1 MSFLTYLS
9 RADVL
14 STIVTFETLLISGL
28 IIFKWLSKKHM
39 DDDPIKLYYLID
51 TFLLCQFIGISLL
64 ILCYNTNI

>member
-9 RADVL
+9 HTNVL

-28 IIFKWLSKKHM
+28 IFFKWLSKKHM
-39 DDDPIKLYYLID
+39 DDDPIKYYYLVLI
-51 TFLLCQFIGISLL
+51 FLLCQFIGVSLL